1 MELAKV
7 IGNVVAT
14 VKHESLKGV
23 RLLVIQPQDAGGK
36 PVGEPMVAADA
47 SQAGIDDVVAWIGGR
62 EAGLALPKT
71 FTPVDCAVVAIIDHA
86 WHDRSLL

>member
-7 IGNVVAT
+7 FGKVVAT

-23 RLLVIQPQDAGGK
+23 RLLVIQPQDASGK
-36 PVGEPMVAADA
+36 VVGEPMIAADA
-47 SQAGIDDVVAWIGGR
+47 YQAGPNDVVAWIGGR
-62 EAGLALPKT
+62 EAGLALPDT

-86 WHDRSLL
+86 WHDKELL